1 MSMSFTLRQAR
12 RYRDKTITDM
22 ADMLNI
28 SRTTYIR
35 LEANPTNIK
44 LSTAQSISD
53 YLDIPIDDIIF
64 TH

>member
-1 MSMSFTLRQAR
+1 MSFTLRQAR

-44 LSTAQSISD
+44 LSTALSISD
-53 YLDIPIDDIIF
+53 YLDIPIDDFIF
-64 TH
+64 TP